1 MDELFTKYMY
11 FERAKKGIKSSTT
24 ESLRTFYEK
33 DSYSLLNNDN
43 VLQNLI
49 DLAHFWEDISNQDS
63 EKFSQKVL
71 KKLFVLNYAP
81 NGMWTYFLSVYFMK
95 NKDENN
101 LLDDEKLYNFLNK
114 ITAFIF
120 AYSITNPGVNSLRTP
135 VYSEMIKIIEE
146 KEITFED
153 YKFDKNSLI
162 ASINNY
168 GFWNQRPLT
177 KSMLMWWAFNNENQQ
192 LISLENTYEIE
203 HIYPKNRQE
212 NEKMLSDNKLL
223 DFLGNKTILEK
234 RINIRASDYRFEDKK
249 KYYQGYTNQRG
260 TIKEATENEELKQLA
275 TSHQDFT
282 EKDILERNT
291 KIINTFINYL
301 DENNL
306 IK

>member
-1 MDELFTKYMY
+1 
-11 FERAKKGIKSSTT
+11 
-24 ESLRTFYEK
+24 
-33 DSYSLLNNDN
+33 
-43 VLQNLI
+43 
-49 DLAHFWEDISNQDS
+49 
-63 EKFSQKVL
+63 
-71 KKLFVLNYAP
+71 
-81 NGMWTYFLSVYFMK
+81 MWTYFLSVYFMK

-177 KSMLMWWAFNNENQQ
+177 KSMLMWWAFTNENQQ

-223 DFLGNKTILEK
+223 DFL
-234 RINIRASDYRFEDKK
+234 
-249 KYYQGYTNQRG
+249 
-260 TIKEATENEELKQLA
+260 
-275 TSHQDFT
+275 
-282 EKDILERNT
+282 
-291 KIINTFINYL
+291 
-301 DENNL
+301 
-306 IK
+306 

>member
-33 DSYSLLNNDN
+33 DSYLLLNNDN

-63 EKFSQKVL
+63 EKFSPKVL

-177 KSMLMWWAFNNENQQ
+177 KSMLMWWAFTNENQQ

-203 HIYPKNRQE
+203 HIYPRNRQE

-223 DFLGNKTILEK
+223 DFLGNKAILEK

-291 KIINTFINYL
+291 KIINAFINYL

>member
-11 FERAKKGIKSSTT
+11 FERAKKGIKSSST

-43 VLQNLI
+43 VLQNLM

-177 KSMLMWWAFNNENQQ
+177 KSMLMWWAFTNENQQ
-192 LISLENTYEIE
+192 LISLENTYKIE

-223 DFLGNKTILEK
+223 DFLGNKAILEK

-291 KIINTFINYL
+291 KIINAFINYL

>member
-63 EKFSQKVL
+63 EKFSQKIL

-177 KSMLMWWAFNNENQQ
+177 KSMLMWWAFTNENQQ

-223 DFLGNKTILEK
+223 DFLGNKAILEK
-234 RINIRASDYRFEDKK
+234 KINIRASDYRFENKK

-291 KIINTFINYL
+291 KIINAFINYL

-306 IK
+306 IN

>member
-146 KEITFED
+146 KERTFED
-153 YKFDKNSLI
+153 YKFDKSSLI

-223 DFLGNKTILEK
+223 DFLGNKAILEK

-291 KIINTFINYL
+291 KIINAFINYL

>member
-1 MDELFTKYMY
+1 
-11 FERAKKGIKSSTT
+11 
-24 ESLRTFYEK
+24 
-33 DSYSLLNNDN
+33 
-43 VLQNLI
+43 
-49 DLAHFWEDISNQDS
+49 
-63 EKFSQKVL
+63 
-71 KKLFVLNYAP
+71 
-81 NGMWTYFLSVYFMK
+81 MWTYFLSVYFMK

-177 KSMLMWWAFNNENQQ
+177 KSMLMWWAFTNENQQ

-223 DFLGNKTILEK
+223 DFLWNKAILEK

-260 TIKEATENEELKQLA
+260 IIKEATENEELKQLA

-291 KIINTFINYL
+291 KIINAFINYL

>member
-1 MDELFTKYMY
+1 
-11 FERAKKGIKSSTT
+11 
-24 ESLRTFYEK
+24 
-33 DSYSLLNNDN
+33 
-43 VLQNLI
+43 
-49 DLAHFWEDISNQDS
+49 
-63 EKFSQKVL
+63 
-71 KKLFVLNYAP
+71 
-81 NGMWTYFLSVYFMK
+81 MWTYFLSVYFMK

-177 KSMLMWWAFNNENQQ
+177 KSMLMWWAFTNENQQ

-223 DFLGNKTILEK
+223 DFLGNKAILEK

-260 TIKEATENEELKQLA
+260 TTKEATENEELKQLA

-291 KIINTFINYL
+291 KIINAFINYL

>member
-177 KSMLMWWAFNNENQQ
+177 KSILMWWAFTNENQQ

-203 HIYPKNRQE
+203 HIYPRNRQE

-223 DFLGNKTILEK
+223 DFLGNKAILEK

>member
-11 FERAKKGIKSSTT
+11 FERAKKGIRSSTT

-33 DSYSLLNNDN
+33 DSYSDN
-43 VLQNLI
+43 VLQNLM
-49 DLAHFWEDISNQDS
+49 DLARFWEDISNQDS
-63 EKFSQKVL
+63 KKFSQKVL
-71 KKLFVLNYAP
+71 KKLFILNYAP
-81 NGMWTYFLSVYFMK
+81 NGMWTYFLLVYFMK

-153 YKFDKNSLI
+153 YKFYKNSLI

-203 HIYPKNRQE
+203 HIYPRNRQE
-212 NEKMLSDNKLL
+212 NEKMLSDNRLL
-223 DFLGNKTILEK
+223 DFLGNKAILEK

-275 TSHQDFT
+275 TLHQDFT

-291 KIINTFINYL
+291 KIINAFINYL